1 MTDKDLVEKIQ
12 NGDHNSFKVMIEN
25 HQSLVL
31 NTCKGFLH
39 NEEDAHDVAQEV
51 FIEAY
56 SSVKKF
62 RGDSKITTW
71 LYRIAVN
78 KSLNFIRDNKK
89 HKRLSDI
96 DIMTGK
102 NEKHISTNLNSN
114 LPDSDIENRERSRVL
129 YSAIDTLP
137 KNQRK
142 AFILNKYENLNYK
155 EISKIMNKSVSSIES
170 LLFRAKR
177 NLQEKLYNYYKEN
190 L

>member
-1 MTDKDLVEKIQ
+1 MTDKDLVKKI
-12 NGDHNSFKVMIEN
+12 KN
-25 HQSLVL
+25 HDRHAFRELVDNNKNLVL

-39 NEEDAHDVAQEV
+39 NEDDAHDVAQEV

-56 SSVKKF
+56 RSVKKF

-89 HKRLSDI
+89 HRRLSDI

-102 NEKHISTNLNSN
+102 EEKHISTNQNSK
-114 LPDSDIENRERSRVL
+114 LPDAEIENRERSQVL
-129 YSAIDTLP
+129 YGAIVELP
-137 KNQRK
+137 KNQRE
-142 AFILNKYENLNYK
+142 AFILNKYENRNYK
-155 EISKIMNKSVSSIES
+155 EISEIMNKSVSSIES

>member
-1 MTDKDLVEKIQ
+1 MTDKNLVEKIK
-12 NGDHNSFKVMIEN
+12 NNDRHAFKELVEN
-25 HQSLVL
+25 HKMLVL

-39 NEEDAHDVAQEV
+39 NEDDAHDVSQEV

-56 SSVKKF
+56 RSIKKF

-102 NEKHISTNLNSN
+102 NEKHISTNLNLN
-114 LPDSDIENRERSRVL
+114 LPDADIENRERSHVL
-129 YSAIDTLP
+129 YGAIDELP

-155 EISKIMNKSVSSIES
+155 EISEIMNKSISSIES

-177 NLQEKLYNYYKEN
+177 NLQEKLYDYYKDN

>member
-1 MTDKDLVEKIQ
+1 MTDKDLVKKIK
-12 NGDHNSFKVMIEN
+12 NNDRHAFKELVEN
-25 HQSLVL
+25 HQKLVM

-39 NEEDAHDVAQEV
+39 NEDDAHDVSQEV

-56 SSVKKF
+56 RSVKKF

-78 KSLNFIRDNKK
+78 KSLNFIRDNRK
-89 HKRLSDI
+89 HRRLSDI

-102 NEKHISTNLNSN
+102 NEKHISTHLNPN
-114 LPDSDIENRERSRVL
+114 LPDTEIENRERSRVL
-129 YSAIDTLP
+129 YSAIDELP
-137 KNQRK
+137 TNQRE

-155 EISKIMNKSVSSIES
+155 EISEIMNKSISSIES
-170 LLFRAKR
+170 LLFRAKK
-177 NLQEKLYNYYKEN
+177 NLQVKLYNYYKEN

>member
-1 MTDKDLVEKIQ
+1 MTDKNLVEKIK
-12 NGDHNSFKVMIEN
+12 NNDRHAFKELVEN
-25 HQSLVL
+25 HKMLVL

-39 NEEDAHDVAQEV
+39 NEDDAHDVSQEV

-56 SSVKKF
+56 RSIKKF

-89 HKRLSDI
+89 HKRLI

-102 NEKHISTNLNSN
+102 NEKHISTNINLN
-114 LPDSDIENRERSRVL
+114 LPDADIENRERSHVL
-129 YSAIDTLP
+129 YGAIDELP

-155 EISKIMNKSVSSIES
+155 EISEIMNKSISSIES

-177 NLQEKLYNYYKEN
+177 NLQEKLYDYYKDN